1 MAQKSIHIR
10 RTPGQ
15 KIVRVIAYILCIF
28 LACLS
33 LFPFI
38 IMVVNATRDTPS
50 IQSSP
55 ISFLFGSNLKR
66 NFEILTSKDMFS
78 PWTGLKNSLIIS
90 VAATVLTVYFS
101 TLTAYALVA
110 YEWKL
115 KGPFFA
121 AILAVMM
128 IPATVTSIGFY
139 QFMYRIKWTNNLL
152 PLILPAIAAP
162 GTVFF
167 MRQFM
172 IPALPMEIVQSARV
186 DGASEFRTFNQIVL
200 PIMKPAMATQA
211 IFAFVASWNNL
222 FIPQILLTKKRG
234 LYHAHHGVPAQRRHL
249 QGGVRRDLSGHPA
262 DGAAHFRHLFLP
274 VQVHHCR
281 CRPGRC
287 EGVIHE
293 CPLAGYACRRVPA
306 APG

>member
-90 VAATVLTVYFS
+90 VGATVLTVYFS

-128 IPATVTSIGFY
+128 IPATITSIGFY

-222 FIPQILLTKKRG
+222 FIPQILLTKKEVYTMPIMVSLLNG
-234 LYHAHHGVPAQRRHL
+234 DIYKVEYGAIYLGILLTVLPIFVIYFSLSKYILAGVAL
-249 QGGVRRDLSGHPA
+249 GGVK
-262 DGAAHFRHLFLP
+262 
-274 VQVHHCR
+274 
-281 CRPGRC
+281 
-287 EGVIHE
+287 E
-293 CPLAGYACRRVPA
+293 
-306 APG
+306 

>member
-1 MAQKSIHIR
+1 MAKKSIGIR

-15 KIVRVIAYILCIF
+15 KAFRVFAYVLCIF

-38 IMVVNATRDTPS
+38 IMLVNATRDTPS
-50 IQSSP
+50 IQSNP
-55 ISFLFGSNLKR
+55 ISFLFGTNLKR

-78 PWTGLKNSLIIS
+78 PWVGLKNSLIIS
-90 VAATVLTVYFS
+90 VCATALTVYFS

-121 AILAVMM
+121 LILAVMM

-222 FIPQILLTKKRG
+222 FIPQILLTKKEVYTMPIMVSLLNG
-234 LYHAHHGVPAQRRHL
+234 DIYKVEYGAIYLGILLTVLPIFVIYFALSKYIIAGVTL
-249 QGGVRRDLSGHPA
+249 GGVK
-262 DGAAHFRHLFLP
+262 
-274 VQVHHCR
+274 
-281 CRPGRC
+281 
-287 EGVIHE
+287 E
-293 CPLAGYACRRVPA
+293 
-306 APG
+306 

>member
-1 MAQKSIHIR
+1 MAKKSIGIR
-10 RTPGQ
+10 RTPAQ
-15 KIVRVIAYILCIF
+15 KAFRVFAYVLCIF

-38 IMVVNATRDTPS
+38 IMLVNATRDTPS
-50 IQSSP
+50 IQSNP
-55 ISFLFGSNLKR
+55 ISFVFGSNLLR
-66 NFEILTSKDMFS
+66 NFEILTSKDMFN
-78 PWTGLKNSLIIS
+78 PWTGLKNSIIIS
-90 VAATVLTVYFS
+90 VSATALTVYFS

-121 AILAVMM
+121 MILAVMM

-222 FIPQILLTKKRG
+222 FIPQILLTKKEVYTMPIMVSLLNG
-234 LYHAHHGVPAQRRHL
+234 DIYKVEYGAIYLGILLTVLPIFVIYFALSKYIIAGVAL
-249 QGGVRRDLSGHPA
+249 GGVK
-262 DGAAHFRHLFLP
+262 
-274 VQVHHCR
+274 
-281 CRPGRC
+281 
-287 EGVIHE
+287 E
-293 CPLAGYACRRVPA
+293 
-306 APG
+306 

>member
-1 MAQKSIHIR
+1 MAKKSIGIR

-15 KIVRVIAYILCIF
+15 KIFRVFAYILCIF

-38 IMVVNATRDTPS
+38 IMLVNATRDTPS

-55 ISFLFGSNLKR
+55 ISFVFGSNLKR
-66 NFEILTSKDMFS
+66 NFQILTSKDMFS
-78 PWTGLKNSLIIS
+78 PWVGLKNSLIIS
-90 VAATVLTVYFS
+90 VCATALTVYFS

-121 AILAVMM
+121 MILAVMM
-128 IPATVTSIGFY
+128 IPATITSIGFY
-139 QFMYRIKWTNNLL
+139 QFMYRIGWTNNLL
-152 PLILPAIAAP
+152 PLILPSIAAP

-222 FIPQILLTKKRG
+222 FIPQILLTKKEVYTMPIMVSLLNG
-234 LYHAHHGVPAQRRHL
+234 DIYKVEYGAIYLGILLTVLPIFVIYFALSKYIIAGVAL
-249 QGGVRRDLSGHPA
+249 GGVK
-262 DGAAHFRHLFLP
+262 
-274 VQVHHCR
+274 
-281 CRPGRC
+281 
-287 EGVIHE
+287 E
-293 CPLAGYACRRVPA
+293 
-306 APG
+306 

>member
-1 MAQKSIHIR
+1 MAKKSIGIR

-15 KIVRVIAYILCIF
+15 KIFRVFAYILCIF

-38 IMVVNATRDTPS
+38 IMLVNATRDTPS

-55 ISFLFGSNLKR
+55 ISFMFGSNLKR
-66 NFEILTSKDMFS
+66 NFQILTSKDMFS
-78 PWTGLKNSLIIS
+78 PWVGLKNSLIIS
-90 VAATVLTVYFS
+90 VCATALTVYFS

-121 AILAVMM
+121 MILAVMM

-139 QFMYRIKWTNNLL
+139 QFMYRIGWTNNLL

-211 IFAFVASWNNL
+211 IFAFVASWTNL
-222 FIPQILLTKKRG
+222 FIPQILLTKKEVYTMPIMVSLLNG
-234 LYHAHHGVPAQRRHL
+234 DIYKVEYGAIYLGILLTVLPIFVIYFALSKYIIAGVAL
-249 QGGVRRDLSGHPA
+249 GGVK
-262 DGAAHFRHLFLP
+262 
-274 VQVHHCR
+274 
-281 CRPGRC
+281 
-287 EGVIHE
+287 E
-293 CPLAGYACRRVPA
+293 
-306 APG
+306 

>member
-1 MAQKSIHIR
+1 MAKKSIGIR

-15 KIVRVIAYILCIF
+15 KIFRVFAYVLCIF

-38 IMVVNATRDTPS
+38 IMLVNATRDTPS

-66 NFEILTSKDMFS
+66 NFQILTSKDMFS
-78 PWTGLKNSLIIS
+78 PWVGLKNSLIIS
-90 VAATVLTVYFS
+90 VCATALTVYFS

-121 AILAVMM
+121 MILAVMM

-139 QFMYRIKWTNNLL
+139 QFMYRIGWTNNLL

-222 FIPQILLTKKRG
+222 FIPQILLTKKEVYTMPIMVSLLNG
-234 LYHAHHGVPAQRRHL
+234 DIYKVEYGAIYLGILLTVLPIFVIYFALSKYIIAGVAL
-249 QGGVRRDLSGHPA
+249 GGVK
-262 DGAAHFRHLFLP
+262 
-274 VQVHHCR
+274 
-281 CRPGRC
+281 
-287 EGVIHE
+287 E
-293 CPLAGYACRRVPA
+293 
-306 APG
+306 

>member
-1 MAQKSIHIR
+1 MAKKSIGIR

-15 KIVRVIAYILCIF
+15 KIFRVFAYILCIF

-38 IMVVNATRDTPS
+38 IMLVNATRDTPS

-55 ISFLFGSNLKR
+55 ISFVFGSNLKR
-66 NFEILTSKDMFS
+66 NFQILTSKDMFS
-78 PWTGLKNSLIIS
+78 PWVGLKNSLIIS
-90 VAATVLTVYFS
+90 VCATALTVYFS

-121 AILAVMM
+121 MILAVMM
-128 IPATVTSIGFY
+128 IPATITSIGFY
-139 QFMYRIKWTNNLL
+139 QFMYRIGWTNNLL

-200 PIMKPAMATQA
+200 TKKEVYTMPIMVSLLNGDIYKVEYGA
-211 IFAFVASWNNL
+211 IYL
-222 FIPQILLTKKRG
+222 GILLTVLPIFVIYFALSK
-234 LYHAHHGVPAQRRHL
+234 YIIAGVAL
-249 QGGVRRDLSGHPA
+249 GGVK
-262 DGAAHFRHLFLP
+262 
-274 VQVHHCR
+274 
-281 CRPGRC
+281 
-287 EGVIHE
+287 E
-293 CPLAGYACRRVPA
+293 
-306 APG
+306 

>member
-1 MAQKSIHIR
+1 MAKKSIGIR

-15 KIVRVIAYILCIF
+15 KAFHVFAYIVCIF

-55 ISFLFGSNLKR
+55 VSFVFGSNLAK
-66 NFEILTSKDMFS
+66 NFKILTSKDMFS
-78 PWTGLKNSLIIS
+78 PWTGLKNSIIIS
-90 VAATVLTVYFS
+90 VGATVLTVYFS

-121 AILAVMM
+121 IILAVMM

-222 FIPQILLTKKRG
+222 FIPSILLTNKDKYTMPIMVSLLNG
-234 LYHAHHGVPAQRRHL
+234 DIYKVEYGAIYLGILLTVLPIFVIYFSLSKYIIAGVAL
-249 QGGVRRDLSGHPA
+249 GGVK
-262 DGAAHFRHLFLP
+262 
-274 VQVHHCR
+274 
-281 CRPGRC
+281 
-287 EGVIHE
+287 E
-293 CPLAGYACRRVPA
+293 
-306 APG
+306 

>member
-1 MAQKSIHIR
+1 MAKKSIGIR

-15 KIVRVIAYILCIF
+15 KIFRVFAYILCIF
-28 LACLS
+28 LGCLS

-38 IMVVNATRDTPS
+38 IMLVNATRDTPS

-55 ISFLFGSNLKR
+55 ISFMFGSNLKR
-66 NFEILTSKDMFS
+66 NFQILTSKDMFS
-78 PWTGLKNSLIIS
+78 PWVGLKNSLIIS
-90 VAATVLTVYFS
+90 VCATALTVYFS

-121 AILAVMM
+121 MILAVMM
-128 IPATVTSIGFY
+128 IPATITSIGFY
-139 QFMYRIKWTNNLL
+139 QFMYRIGWTNNLL

-222 FIPQILLTKKRG
+222 FIPQILLTKKEVYTMPIMVSLLNG
-234 LYHAHHGVPAQRRHL
+234 DIYKVEYGAIYLGILLTVLPIFVIYFALSKYIIAGVAL
-249 QGGVRRDLSGHPA
+249 GGVK
-262 DGAAHFRHLFLP
+262 
-274 VQVHHCR
+274 
-281 CRPGRC
+281 
-287 EGVIHE
+287 E
-293 CPLAGYACRRVPA
+293 
-306 APG
+306 

>member
-1 MAQKSIHIR
+1 MAKKPIGIR

-15 KIVRVIAYILCIF
+15 KAFRVFAYIVCIF

-55 ISFLFGSNLKR
+55 VSFVFGSNLAK
-66 NFEILTSKDMFS
+66 NFKILTSKDMFS
-78 PWTGLKNSLIIS
+78 PWTGLKNSIIIS
-90 VAATVLTVYFS
+90 VGATVLTVYFS

-121 AILAVMM
+121 IILAVMM

-186 DGASEFRTFNQIVL
+186 DGASEFRTFNQIAL

-222 FIPQILLTKKRG
+222 FIPSILLTNKDKYTMPIMVSLLNG
-234 LYHAHHGVPAQRRHL
+234 DIYKVEYGAIYLGILLTVLPIFVIYFSLSKYIIAGVAL
-249 QGGVRRDLSGHPA
+249 GGVK
-262 DGAAHFRHLFLP
+262 
-274 VQVHHCR
+274 
-281 CRPGRC
+281 
-287 EGVIHE
+287 E
-293 CPLAGYACRRVPA
+293 
-306 APG
+306 

>member
-1 MAQKSIHIR
+1 MAKRSIGIR

-15 KIVRVIAYILCIF
+15 KVFRVFAYALCIF
-28 LACLS
+28 LAILS

-38 IMVVNATRDTPS
+38 IMLVNATRDTPS
-50 IQSSP
+50 IQSNP
-55 ISFLFGSNLKR
+55 ISFAFGTNLKR
-66 NFEILTSKDMFS
+66 NFEILTGKEMFN
-78 PWTGLKNSLIIS
+78 PMVGLKNSIIIS
-90 VAATVLTVYFS
+90 VGATVLTVYFS

-121 AILAVMM
+121 MILAVMM

-139 QFMYRIKWTNNLL
+139 QFMYRIHWTNNLL

-222 FIPQILLTKKRG
+222 FIPQILLTKKEVYTMPIMVSLLNG
-234 LYHAHHGVPAQRRHL
+234 DIYKVEYGAIYLGILLTVLPIFVIYFSLSKYIIAGVAL
-249 QGGVRRDLSGHPA
+249 GGVK
-262 DGAAHFRHLFLP
+262 
-274 VQVHHCR
+274 
-281 CRPGRC
+281 
-287 EGVIHE
+287 E
-293 CPLAGYACRRVPA
+293 
-306 APG
+306 

>member
-1 MAQKSIHIR
+1 MAKDIGIK

-15 KIVRVIAYILCIF
+15 KAFRVFAYAVCIF
-28 LACLS
+28 LAVLS

-55 ISFLFGSNLKR
+55 VSLIFGKNLMK
-66 NFEILTSKDMFS
+66 NMEILTSKDMFS
-78 PWTGLKNSLIIS
+78 PWVGMRNSVIIS
-90 VAATVLTVYFS
+90 TCATALTVYFS

-110 YEWKL
+110 YDWKL
-115 KGPFFA
+115 KGPFFSL
-121 AILAVMM
+121 ILAVMM

-139 QFMYRIKWTNNLL
+139 QFMYRIHWTNNFL

-172 IPALPMEIVQSARV
+172 LPSLPMEIVQSARV
-186 DGASEFRTFNQIVL
+186 DGSGEFRTFNQIVL

-211 IFAFVASWNNL
+211 IFAVVSNWNNL
-222 FIPQILLTKKRG
+222 FIPSILLTDKDYYTMPIMVSLLNGDIYKVEYG
-234 LYHAHHGVPAQRRHL
+234 AVYLGILLTVLPIFVIYFSLSKYIIAGVAL
-249 QGGVRRDLSGHPA
+249 GGVK
-262 DGAAHFRHLFLP
+262 
-274 VQVHHCR
+274 
-281 CRPGRC
+281 
-287 EGVIHE
+287 E
-293 CPLAGYACRRVPA
+293 
-306 APG
+306 

>member
-1 MAQKSIHIR
+1 MSKKSIGIR

-15 KIVRVIAYILCIF
+15 KAFRVFAYVVCIL

-38 IMVVNATRDTPS
+38 VMLVNATRDTPS
-50 IQSSP
+50 IQSNPVSL
-55 ISFLFGSNLKR
+55 IFGSNLSK
-66 NFEILTSKDMFS
+66 NFNILTSKDMFS
-78 PWTGLKNSLIIS
+78 PWTGLKNSIIIS
-90 VAATVLTVYFS
+90 VSATFLTVYFS

-121 AILAVMM
+121 VILAVMM

-222 FIPQILLTKKRG
+222 FIPSILLTNKDKYTMPIMVSLLNG
-234 LYHAHHGVPAQRRHL
+234 DIYKVEYGAIYLGILLTVLPIFVIYFSLSKYIIAGVAL
-249 QGGVRRDLSGHPA
+249 GGVK
-262 DGAAHFRHLFLP
+262 
-274 VQVHHCR
+274 
-281 CRPGRC
+281 
-287 EGVIHE
+287 E
-293 CPLAGYACRRVPA
+293 
-306 APG
+306 

>member
-1 MAQKSIHIR
+1 MAKHSIGIR

-15 KIVRVIAYILCIF
+15 KAFRVFAYALCIF
-28 LACLS
+28 LAILS

-38 IMVVNATRDTPS
+38 IMLVNATRDTPS
-50 IQSSP
+50 IQSNP
-55 ISFLFGSNLKR
+55 ISLVFGTNLKR
-66 NFEILTSKDMFS
+66 NFEILTGKEMFN
-78 PWTGLKNSLIIS
+78 PMVGLKNSIIIS
-90 VAATVLTVYFS
+90 VGATVLTVYFS

-121 AILAVMM
+121 MILAVMM

-139 QFMYRIKWTNNLL
+139 QFMYRIHWTNNLL

-222 FIPQILLTKKRG
+222 FIPQILLTKKEVYTMPIMVSLLNG
-234 LYHAHHGVPAQRRHL
+234 DIYKVEYGAIYLGILLTVLPIFVIYFSLSKYIIAGVAL
-249 QGGVRRDLSGHPA
+249 GGVK
-262 DGAAHFRHLFLP
+262 
-274 VQVHHCR
+274 
-281 CRPGRC
+281 
-287 EGVIHE
+287 E
-293 CPLAGYACRRVPA
+293 
-306 APG
+306 

>member
-1 MAQKSIHIR
+1 MAKRSIGIR

-15 KIVRVIAYILCIF
+15 KAFRVFAYVVCIF

-55 ISFLFGSNLKR
+55 VSFVFGSNLAK
-66 NFEILTSKDMFS
+66 NFKILTSKDMFS
-78 PWTGLKNSLIIS
+78 PWTGLKNSIIIS
-90 VAATVLTVYFS
+90 VGATVLTVYFS

-121 AILAVMM
+121 VILAVMM

-186 DGASEFRTFNQIVL
+186 DGASELRTFNQIVL

-222 FIPQILLTKKRG
+222 FIPSILLTSKDKYTMPIMVSLLNG
-234 LYHAHHGVPAQRRHL
+234 DIYKVEYGAIYLGILLTVLPIFVIYFSLSKYIIAGVAL
-249 QGGVRRDLSGHPA
+249 GGVK
-262 DGAAHFRHLFLP
+262 
-274 VQVHHCR
+274 
-281 CRPGRC
+281 
-287 EGVIHE
+287 E
-293 CPLAGYACRRVPA
+293 
-306 APG
+306 

>member
-1 MAQKSIHIR
+1 MAKKSIGIR

-15 KIVRVIAYILCIF
+15 KIFRVFAYILCIF

-38 IMVVNATRDTPS
+38 IMLVNATRDTPS

-55 ISFLFGSNLKR
+55 ISFVFGSNLKR
-66 NFEILTSKDMFS
+66 NFQILTSKDMFS
-78 PWTGLKNSLIIS
+78 PWVGLKNSLIIS
-90 VAATVLTVYFS
+90 VCATALTVYFS

-121 AILAVMM
+121 MILAVMM
-128 IPATVTSIGFY
+128 IPATITSIGFY
-139 QFMYRIKWTNNLL
+139 QFMYRIGWTNNLL

-186 DGASEFRTFNQIVL
+186 DGASEFRTCNQIVL

-222 FIPQILLTKKRG
+222 FIPQILLTKKEVYTMPIMVSLLNG
-234 LYHAHHGVPAQRRHL
+234 DIYKVEYGAIYLGILLTVLPIFVIYFALSKYIIAGVAL
-249 QGGVRRDLSGHPA
+249 GGVK
-262 DGAAHFRHLFLP
+262 
-274 VQVHHCR
+274 
-281 CRPGRC
+281 
-287 EGVIHE
+287 E
-293 CPLAGYACRRVPA
+293 
-306 APG
+306 

>member
-1 MAQKSIHIR
+1 MAKKSIGIR

-15 KIVRVIAYILCIF
+15 KIFRVFAYILCIF

-38 IMVVNATRDTPS
+38 IMLVNATRDTPS
-50 IQSSP
+50 IHSSP
-55 ISFLFGSNLKR
+55 ISFMFGSNLKR
-66 NFEILTSKDMFS
+66 NFQILTSKDMFS
-78 PWTGLKNSLIIS
+78 PWVGLKNSLIIS
-90 VAATVLTVYFS
+90 VCATALTVYFS

-121 AILAVMM
+121 MILAVMM
-128 IPATVTSIGFY
+128 IPATITSIGFY
-139 QFMYRIKWTNNLL
+139 QFMYRIGWTNNLL

-222 FIPQILLTKKRG
+222 FIPQILLTKKEVYTMPIMVSLLNG
-234 LYHAHHGVPAQRRHL
+234 DIYKVEYCAIYLGILLTVLPIFVIYFALSKYIIAGVAL
-249 QGGVRRDLSGHPA
+249 GGVK
-262 DGAAHFRHLFLP
+262 
-274 VQVHHCR
+274 
-281 CRPGRC
+281 
-287 EGVIHE
+287 E
-293 CPLAGYACRRVPA
+293 
-306 APG
+306 

>member
-1 MAQKSIHIR
+1 MAKKTIGIR

-15 KIVRVIAYILCIF
+15 KAFRVFAYVLCIF

-38 IMVVNATRDTPS
+38 IMLVNATRDTPS
-50 IQSSP
+50 IQSNP
-55 ISFLFGSNLKR
+55 ISFLFGTNLKR

-78 PWTGLKNSLIIS
+78 PWVGLKNSLIIS
-90 VAATVLTVYFS
+90 VCATALTVYFS

-121 AILAVMM
+121 MILAVMM

-139 QFMYRIKWTNNLL
+139 QFMYRIHWTNNLL

-222 FIPQILLTKKRG
+222 FIPQILLTKKEVYTMPIMVSLLNG
-234 LYHAHHGVPAQRRHL
+234 DIYKVEYGAIYLGILLTVLPIFVIYFSLSKYIIAGVAL
-249 QGGVRRDLSGHPA
+249 GGVK
-262 DGAAHFRHLFLP
+262 
-274 VQVHHCR
+274 
-281 CRPGRC
+281 
-287 EGVIHE
+287 E
-293 CPLAGYACRRVPA
+293 
-306 APG
+306 

>member
-1 MAQKSIHIR
+1 MAKRSVGIR

-15 KIVRVIAYILCIF
+15 KAFRVFAYALCIF
-28 LACLS
+28 LAILS

-38 IMVVNATRDTPS
+38 IMLVNATRDTPS
-50 IQSSP
+50 IQSNP
-55 ISFLFGSNLKR
+55 ISFVFGTNLKR
-66 NFEILTSKDMFS
+66 NFEILTGKEMFN
-78 PWTGLKNSLIIS
+78 PMVGLKNSIIIS
-90 VAATVLTVYFS
+90 VSATVLTVYFS

-121 AILAVMM
+121 MILAVMM

-139 QFMYRIKWTNNLL
+139 QFMYRIHWTNNLL

-222 FIPQILLTKKRG
+222 FIPQILLTKKEVYTMPIMVSLLNG
-234 LYHAHHGVPAQRRHL
+234 DIYKVEYGAIYLGILLTVLPIFVIYFSLSKYIIAGVAL
-249 QGGVRRDLSGHPA
+249 GGVK
-262 DGAAHFRHLFLP
+262 
-274 VQVHHCR
+274 
-281 CRPGRC
+281 
-287 EGVIHE
+287 E
-293 CPLAGYACRRVPA
+293 
-306 APG
+306 

>member
-1 MAQKSIHIR
+1 MAKHSIGIR

-15 KIVRVIAYILCIF
+15 KAFRVFAYALCIF
-28 LACLS
+28 LAILS

-38 IMVVNATRDTPS
+38 IMLVNATRDTPS
-50 IQSSP
+50 IQSNP
-55 ISFLFGSNLKR
+55 ISFVFGTNLKR
-66 NFEILTSKDMFS
+66 NFEILTGKEMFN
-78 PWTGLKNSLIIS
+78 PMVGLKNSIIIS
-90 VAATVLTVYFS
+90 VGATVLTVYFS

-121 AILAVMM
+121 MILAVMM

-139 QFMYRIKWTNNLL
+139 QFMYRIHWTNNLL

-222 FIPQILLTKKRG
+222 FIPQILLTKKEVYTMPIMVSLLNG
-234 LYHAHHGVPAQRRHL
+234 DIYKVEYGAIYLGILLTVLPIFVIYFSLSKSIIAGVAL
-249 QGGVRRDLSGHPA
+249 GGVK
-262 DGAAHFRHLFLP
+262 
-274 VQVHHCR
+274 
-281 CRPGRC
+281 
-287 EGVIHE
+287 E
-293 CPLAGYACRRVPA
+293 
-306 APG
+306 

>member
-1 MAQKSIHIR
+1 MAKRSVGIR

-15 KIVRVIAYILCIF
+15 KAFRVFAYALCIF
-28 LACLS
+28 LAILS

-38 IMVVNATRDTPS
+38 IMLVNATRDTPS
-50 IQSSP
+50 IQSNP
-55 ISFLFGSNLKR
+55 ISFAFGTNLKR
-66 NFEILTSKDMFS
+66 NFEILTGKEMFN
-78 PWTGLKNSLIIS
+78 PMVGLKNSIIIS
-90 VAATVLTVYFS
+90 VGATVLTVYFS

-121 AILAVMM
+121 MILAVMM

-139 QFMYRIKWTNNLL
+139 QFMYRIHWTNNLL

-222 FIPQILLTKKRG
+222 FIPQILLTKKEVYTMPIMVSLLNG
-234 LYHAHHGVPAQRRHL
+234 DIYKVEYGAIYLGILLTVLPIFVIYFSLSKYIIAGVAL
-249 QGGVRRDLSGHPA
+249 GGVK
-262 DGAAHFRHLFLP
+262 
-274 VQVHHCR
+274 
-281 CRPGRC
+281 
-287 EGVIHE
+287 E
-293 CPLAGYACRRVPA
+293 
-306 APG
+306 

>member
-1 MAQKSIHIR
+1 MAKKSIGIR

-15 KIVRVIAYILCIF
+15 KAFRVFAYVLCIF

-38 IMVVNATRDTPS
+38 IMLVNATRDTPS
-50 IQSSP
+50 IQSNP
-55 ISFLFGSNLKR
+55 ISFIFGTNLGR
-66 NFEILTSKDMFS
+66 NFQILVSKDMFS

-90 VAATVLTVYFS
+90 VCATALTVYFS

-121 AILAVMM
+121 LILAVMM

-186 DGASEFRTFNQIVL
+186 DGAAEFRTFNQIVL

-222 FIPQILLTKKRG
+222 FIPQILLTKKEVYTMPIMVSLLNG
-234 LYHAHHGVPAQRRHL
+234 DIYKVEYGAIYLGILLTVLPIFVIYFALSKYIIAGVAL
-249 QGGVRRDLSGHPA
+249 GGVK
-262 DGAAHFRHLFLP
+262 
-274 VQVHHCR
+274 
-281 CRPGRC
+281 
-287 EGVIHE
+287 E
-293 CPLAGYACRRVPA
+293 
-306 APG
+306 

>member
-1 MAQKSIHIR
+1 MAKRSVGIR

-15 KIVRVIAYILCIF
+15 KAFRVFAYALCIF
-28 LACLS
+28 LAILS

-38 IMVVNATRDTPS
+38 IMLVNATRDTPS
-50 IQSSP
+50 IQSNP
-55 ISFLFGSNLKR
+55 ISFVFGTNLKR
-66 NFEILTSKDMFS
+66 NFEILTGKEMFN
-78 PWTGLKNSLIIS
+78 PLVGLKNSIIIS
-90 VAATVLTVYFS
+90 VSATVLTVYFS

-121 AILAVMM
+121 MILAVMM

-139 QFMYRIKWTNNLL
+139 QFMYRIHWTNNLL

-222 FIPQILLTKKRG
+222 FIPQILLTKKEVYTMPIMVSLLNG
-234 LYHAHHGVPAQRRHL
+234 DIYKVEYGAIYLGILLTVLPIFVIYFSLSKYIIAGVAL
-249 QGGVRRDLSGHPA
+249 GGVK
-262 DGAAHFRHLFLP
+262 
-274 VQVHHCR
+274 
-281 CRPGRC
+281 
-287 EGVIHE
+287 E
-293 CPLAGYACRRVPA
+293 
-306 APG
+306 

>member
-1 MAQKSIHIR
+1 MAKKSIGIR

-15 KIVRVIAYILCIF
+15 KIFRVFAYVLCIF

-38 IMVVNATRDTPS
+38 IMLVNATRDTPS

-55 ISFLFGSNLKR
+55 ISFMFGSNLKR
-66 NFEILTSKDMFS
+66 NFQILTSKDMFS
-78 PWTGLKNSLIIS
+78 PWVGLQNSLIIS
-90 VAATVLTVYFS
+90 VCATALTVYFS

-121 AILAVMM
+121 MILAVMM
-128 IPATVTSIGFY
+128 IPATITSIGFY
-139 QFMYRIKWTNNLL
+139 QFMYRIGWTNNLL

-222 FIPQILLTKKRG
+222 FIPQILLTKKEVYTMPIMVSLLNG
-234 LYHAHHGVPAQRRHL
+234 DIYKVEYGAIYLGILLTVLPIFVIYFALSKYIIAGVAL
-249 QGGVRRDLSGHPA
+249 GGVK
-262 DGAAHFRHLFLP
+262 
-274 VQVHHCR
+274 
-281 CRPGRC
+281 
-287 EGVIHE
+287 E
-293 CPLAGYACRRVPA
+293 
-306 APG
+306 

>member
-55 ISFLFGSNLKR
+55 ISFVFGSNLKR

-90 VAATVLTVYFS
+90 VGTTVLTVYFS

-139 QFMYRIKWTNNLL
+139 QFMYRIEWTNNLL

-222 FIPQILLTKKRG
+222 FIPQILLTKKEVYTMPIMVSLLNG
-234 LYHAHHGVPAQRRHL
+234 DIYKVEYGAIYLGILLTVLPIFVIYFSLSKYIIAGVAL
-249 QGGVRRDLSGHPA
+249 GGVK
-262 DGAAHFRHLFLP
+262 
-274 VQVHHCR
+274 
-281 CRPGRC
+281 
-287 EGVIHE
+287 E
-293 CPLAGYACRRVPA
+293 
-306 APG
+306 

>member
-1 MAQKSIHIR
+1 MAKKSIGIR

-15 KIVRVIAYILCIF
+15 KAFRVFAYVLCIF

-38 IMVVNATRDTPS
+38 IMLVNATRDTPS
-50 IQSSP
+50 IQSNP
-55 ISFLFGSNLKR
+55 ISFLFGTNLMR
-66 NFEILTSKDMFS
+66 NFQILTSKDMFN
-78 PWTGLKNSLIIS
+78 PWTGLKNSIIIS
-90 VAATVLTVYFS
+90 VGATALTVYFS

-121 AILAVMM
+121 LILAVMM

-139 QFMYRIKWTNNLL
+139 QFMYRIKWTNSLL

-222 FIPQILLTKKRG
+222 FIPQILLTKKEVYTMPIMVSLLNG
-234 LYHAHHGVPAQRRHL
+234 DIYKVEYGAIYLGILLTVLPIFVIYFALSKYIIAGVAL
-249 QGGVRRDLSGHPA
+249 GGVK
-262 DGAAHFRHLFLP
+262 
-274 VQVHHCR
+274 
-281 CRPGRC
+281 
-287 EGVIHE
+287 E
-293 CPLAGYACRRVPA
+293 
-306 APG
+306 

>member
-1 MAQKSIHIR
+1 MAKKSIGIR

-15 KIVRVIAYILCIF
+15 KIFRVFAYILCIF

-38 IMVVNATRDTPS
+38 IMLVNATRDTPS

-55 ISFLFGSNLKR
+55 ISFVFGSNLKR
-66 NFEILTSKDMFS
+66 NFQILTSKDMFS
-78 PWTGLKNSLIIS
+78 PWVGLKNSLIIS
-90 VAATVLTVYFS
+90 VCATALTVYFS

-121 AILAVMM
+121 MILAVMM
-128 IPATVTSIGFY
+128 IPATITSIGFY
-139 QFMYRIKWTNNLL
+139 QFMYRIGWTNNLL
-152 PLILPAIAAP
+152 PLTLPAIAAP

-222 FIPQILLTKKRG
+222 FIPQILLTKKEVYTMPIMVSLLNG
-234 LYHAHHGVPAQRRHL
+234 DIYKVEYGAIYLGILLTVLPIFVIYFALSKYIIAGVAL
-249 QGGVRRDLSGHPA
+249 GGVK
-262 DGAAHFRHLFLP
+262 
-274 VQVHHCR
+274 
-281 CRPGRC
+281 
-287 EGVIHE
+287 E
-293 CPLAGYACRRVPA
+293 
-306 APG
+306 

>member
-1 MAQKSIHIR
+1 MAKKSIGIR

-15 KIVRVIAYILCIF
+15 KAFRVFAYIVCIF

-55 ISFLFGSNLKR
+55 VSFVFGSNLAK
-66 NFEILTSKDMFS
+66 NFKILTSKDMFS
-78 PWTGLKNSLIIS
+78 PWTGLKNSIIIS
-90 VAATVLTVYFS
+90 VGATVLTVYFS

-121 AILAVMM
+121 IILAVMM

-222 FIPQILLTKKRG
+222 FIPSILLTNKDKYTMPIMVSLLNG
-234 LYHAHHGVPAQRRHL
+234 DIYKVEYGAIYLGILLTVLPIFVIYFALSKYIIAGVAL
-249 QGGVRRDLSGHPA
+249 GGVK
-262 DGAAHFRHLFLP
+262 
-274 VQVHHCR
+274 
-281 CRPGRC
+281 
-287 EGVIHE
+287 E
-293 CPLAGYACRRVPA
+293 
-306 APG
+306 

>member
-1 MAQKSIHIR
+1 MAKKSIGIR
-10 RTPGQ
+10 RTPAQ
-15 KIVRVIAYILCIF
+15 KAFRVFAYVLCIF

-38 IMVVNATRDTPS
+38 IMLVNATRDTPS
-50 IQSSP
+50 IQSNP
-55 ISFLFGSNLKR
+55 ISFVFGSNLLR
-66 NFEILTSKDMFS
+66 NFEILTSKDMFN
-78 PWTGLKNSLIIS
+78 PWTGLKNSVIIS
-90 VAATVLTVYFS
+90 VSATALTVYFS

-121 AILAVMM
+121 MILAVMM

-222 FIPQILLTKKRG
+222 FIPQILLTKKEVYTMPIMVSLLNG
-234 LYHAHHGVPAQRRHL
+234 DIYKVEYGAIYLGILLTVLPIFVIYFALSKYIIAGVAL
-249 QGGVRRDLSGHPA
+249 GGVK
-262 DGAAHFRHLFLP
+262 
-274 VQVHHCR
+274 
-281 CRPGRC
+281 
-287 EGVIHE
+287 E
-293 CPLAGYACRRVPA
+293 
-306 APG
+306 

>member
-1 MAQKSIHIR
+1 MAKRSVGIR

-15 KIVRVIAYILCIF
+15 KAFRVFAYALCIF
-28 LACLS
+28 LAILS

-38 IMVVNATRDTPS
+38 IMLVNATRDTPS
-50 IQSSP
+50 IQSNP
-55 ISFLFGSNLKR
+55 ISFVFGTNLKR
-66 NFEILTSKDMFS
+66 NFEILTGKEMFN
-78 PWTGLKNSLIIS
+78 PLVGLKNSIIIS
-90 VAATVLTVYFS
+90 VGATVLTVYFS

-121 AILAVMM
+121 MILAVMM

-139 QFMYRIKWTNNLL
+139 QFMYRIHWTNNLL

-222 FIPQILLTKKRG
+222 FIPQILLTKKEVYTMPIMVSLLNG
-234 LYHAHHGVPAQRRHL
+234 DIYKVEYGAIYLGILLTVLPIFVIYFSLSKYIIAGVAL
-249 QGGVRRDLSGHPA
+249 GGVK
-262 DGAAHFRHLFLP
+262 
-274 VQVHHCR
+274 
-281 CRPGRC
+281 
-287 EGVIHE
+287 E
-293 CPLAGYACRRVPA
+293 
-306 APG
+306 

>member
-1 MAQKSIHIR
+1 MAKKSIGIR

-15 KIVRVIAYILCIF
+15 KMFRVFAYVLCIF

-38 IMVVNATRDTPS
+38 IMLVNATRDTPS

-78 PWTGLKNSLIIS
+78 PWVGLKNSLIIS
-90 VAATVLTVYFS
+90 VCATALTVYFS

-121 AILAVMM
+121 MILAVMM
-128 IPATVTSIGFY
+128 IPATITSIGFY
-139 QFMYRIKWTNNLL
+139 QFMYRIGWTNNLL

-222 FIPQILLTKKRG
+222 FIPQILLTKKEVYTMPIMVSLLNG
-234 LYHAHHGVPAQRRHL
+234 DIYKVEYGAIYLGILLTVLPIFVIYFALSKYIIAGVAL
-249 QGGVRRDLSGHPA
+249 GGVK
-262 DGAAHFRHLFLP
+262 
-274 VQVHHCR
+274 
-281 CRPGRC
+281 
-287 EGVIHE
+287 E
-293 CPLAGYACRRVPA
+293 
-306 APG
+306 

>member
-90 VAATVLTVYFS
+90 VGATVLTVYFS

-172 IPALPMEIVQSARV
+172 ITALPMEIVQSARV

-222 FIPQILLTKKRG
+222 FIPQILLTKKEVYTMPIMVSLLNG
-234 LYHAHHGVPAQRRHL
+234 DIYKVEYGAIYLGILLTVLPIFVIYFSLSKYIIAGVAL
-249 QGGVRRDLSGHPA
+249 GGVK
-262 DGAAHFRHLFLP
+262 
-274 VQVHHCR
+274 
-281 CRPGRC
+281 
-287 EGVIHE
+287 E
-293 CPLAGYACRRVPA
+293 
-306 APG
+306 

>member
-1 MAQKSIHIR
+1 MAKHSIGIR

-15 KIVRVIAYILCIF
+15 KAFRVFAYALCIF
-28 LACLS
+28 LAILS

-38 IMVVNATRDTPS
+38 IMLVNATRDTPS
-50 IQSSP
+50 IQSNP
-55 ISFLFGSNLKR
+55 ISFVFGTNLKR
-66 NFEILTSKDMFS
+66 NFEILTGKEMFN
-78 PWTGLKNSLIIS
+78 PMVGLKNSIIIS
-90 VAATVLTVYFS
+90 VSATVLTVYFS

-121 AILAVMM
+121 MILAVMM

-139 QFMYRIKWTNNLL
+139 QFMYRIHWTNNLL

-222 FIPQILLTKKRG
+222 FIPQILLTKKEVYTMPIVVSLLNG
-234 LYHAHHGVPAQRRHL
+234 DIYKVEYGAIYLGILLTVLPIFVIYFSLSKYIIAGVAL
-249 QGGVRRDLSGHPA
+249 GGVK
-262 DGAAHFRHLFLP
+262 
-274 VQVHHCR
+274 
-281 CRPGRC
+281 
-287 EGVIHE
+287 E
-293 CPLAGYACRRVPA
+293 
-306 APG
+306 

>member
-66 NFEILTSKDMFS
+66 NFEILTSKDMFN

-222 FIPQILLTKKRG
+222 FIPQILLTKKEVYTMPIMVSLLNG
-234 LYHAHHGVPAQRRHL
+234 DIYKVEYGAIYLGILLTVLPIFVIYFSLSKYIIAGVAL
-249 QGGVRRDLSGHPA
+249 GGVK
-262 DGAAHFRHLFLP
+262 
-274 VQVHHCR
+274 
-281 CRPGRC
+281 
-287 EGVIHE
+287 E
-293 CPLAGYACRRVPA
+293 
-306 APG
+306 

>member
-1 MAQKSIHIR
+1 MAKKSIGIR

-15 KIVRVIAYILCIF
+15 KIFRVFAYVLCIF

-38 IMVVNATRDTPS
+38 IMLVNATRDTPS

-55 ISFLFGSNLKR
+55 ISFVFGSNLKR
-66 NFEILTSKDMFS
+66 NFQILTSKDMFS
-78 PWTGLKNSLIIS
+78 PWVGLKNSLIIS
-90 VAATVLTVYFS
+90 VCATTLTVYFS

-121 AILAVMM
+121 MILAVMM
-128 IPATVTSIGFY
+128 IPATITSIGFY
-139 QFMYRIKWTNNLL
+139 QFMYRIGWTNNLL

-222 FIPQILLTKKRG
+222 FIPQILLTKKEVYTMPIMVSLLNG
-234 LYHAHHGVPAQRRHL
+234 DIYKVEYGAIYLGILLTVLPIFVIYFALSKYIIAGVAL
-249 QGGVRRDLSGHPA
+249 GGVK
-262 DGAAHFRHLFLP
+262 
-274 VQVHHCR
+274 
-281 CRPGRC
+281 
-287 EGVIHE
+287 E
-293 CPLAGYACRRVPA
+293 
-306 APG
+306 

>member
-1 MAQKSIHIR
+1 MAKKSIGIR
-10 RTPGQ
+10 RTPRQ
-15 KIVRVIAYILCIF
+15 KIFRVFAYILCIF

-38 IMVVNATRDTPS
+38 IMLVNATRDTPS

-55 ISFLFGSNLKR
+55 ISFMFGSNLKR
-66 NFEILTSKDMFS
+66 NFQILTSKDMFS
-78 PWTGLKNSLIIS
+78 PWVGLKNSLIIS
-90 VAATVLTVYFS
+90 VCATALTVYFS

-121 AILAVMM
+121 MILAVMM
-128 IPATVTSIGFY
+128 IPATITSIGFY
-139 QFMYRIKWTNNLL
+139 QFMYRIGWTNNLL

-222 FIPQILLTKKRG
+222 VIPPILLTKKEVYTMPIMVSLLNG
-234 LYHAHHGVPAQRRHL
+234 DIYKVEYGAIYLGILLTVLPIFVIYFALSKYIIAGVAL
-249 QGGVRRDLSGHPA
+249 GGVK
-262 DGAAHFRHLFLP
+262 
-274 VQVHHCR
+274 
-281 CRPGRC
+281 
-287 EGVIHE
+287 E
-293 CPLAGYACRRVPA
+293 
-306 APG
+306 